1 MSQSPSPK
9 STPSK
14 GLTATLNYIERIGNR
29 LPDPLTLFAL
39 LALLTIVA
47 SAIASWSNLAVV
59 NPAKN
64 ETVKAVSLLTAEG
77 IRRIVSEAVPNFVQF
92 PPLGTVLV
100 ALLGV
105 GVAQESGLLTTAL
118 RRLVLIAPAR
128 FASPMVV
135 LAGVLS
141 NLAAD
146 AGYVI
151 LVPLAA
157 VVFRVFG
164 RHPIAGLVAGFAGVS
179 GGFSANLIINPL
191 DPLLA
196 GLSQSA
202 VRLINED
209 YTVNALANY
218 YFMAVSTVLITLIGW
233 YVTDWV
239 IEPKLGTDPNQ
250 ETEITGPE
258 ELTISQRKGLRW
270 AGYALIAYLVC
281 LALLSLPPEAVL
293 RDPETSNLISSI
305 SSPFMEGIVFLVAL
319 GFFFPGLAYGKV
331 AGTLRTDR
339 DVASAMSQA
348 MSSLGYYLVLAFIAA
363 QFIAYFDWSNLGLIF
378 AISGAQFL
386 EATGIQGFPALF
398 LFVAFSVV
406 LNLFIG
412 SASAKWAVLAPVF
425 VPMLVLVGY
434 SPEAI
439 QALYRIGDSSTN
451 ILTPLM
457 PYFPVVIAF
466 GQQYDPELGIGRLI
480 ALMLPYSLL
489 FLISWLALFFLW
501 LIFDLPLGPNAPIYL
516 PSIG

>member
-1 MSQSPSPK
+1 MSQSPSPN
-9 STPSK
+9 SSLSK
-14 GLTATLNYIERIGNR
+14 GFTAILNSIERIGNR

-39 LALLTIVA
+39 LALLTIFA

-64 ETVKAVSLLTAEG
+64 ETVEAVSLLTADG

-105 GVAQESGLLTTAL
+105 GVAQESGLLATAL
-118 RRLVLIAPAR
+118 RRLVLMAPAR

-135 LAGVLS
+135 FAGVLS

-151 LVPLAA
+151 LVPLSA
-157 VVFRVFG
+157 VVFRAFG

-202 VRLINED
+202 VRLVNAD

-233 YVTDWV
+233 YVTDWI
-239 IEPKLGTDPNQ
+239 IEPKLGTER
-250 ETEITGPE
+250 ETEITEPE
-258 ELTISQRKGLRW
+258 ELTILQRKGLRW

-281 LALLSLPPEAVL
+281 LALLTLPPEAVL
-293 RDPETSNLISSI
+293 RDPQTANLISSI

-319 GFFFPGLAYGKV
+319 GFFFPGIAYGKV

-339 DVASAMSQA
+339 DVASAMSTA
-348 MSSLGYYLVLAFIAA
+348 MSSMGYYLVLAFIAA
-363 QFIAYFDWSNLGLIF
+363 QFVAYFDWSNLGLIF

-386 EATGIQGFPALF
+386 KATSIEGLPALF
-398 LFVAFSVV
+398 LFVAFSVF

-466 GQQYDPELGIGRLI
+466 GQQYDPDLGIGRLI

-489 FLISWLALFFLW
+489 FLVSWLALFLLW
-501 LIFDLPLGPNAPIYL
+501 TVLGLPLGPNAPIYL
-516 PSIG
+516 P

>member
-9 STPSK
+9 PSQSK
-14 GLTATLNYIERIGNR
+14 GVAAILNFIERLGNR
-29 LPDPLTLFAL
+29 LPDPVTLFAL
-39 LALLTIVA
+39 LALLTIFA
-47 SAIASWSNLAVV
+47 SAIASWANLSVV
-59 NPAKN
+59 NPAKE
-64 ETVKAVSLLTAEG
+64 ETVEAVSLLTAEG

-105 GVAQESGLLTTAL
+105 GVAEHSGLLSTAL
-118 RRLVLIAPAR
+118 RRLILVTPAK

-135 LAGVLS
+135 FAGVMS

-151 LVPLAA
+151 LVPLSA
-157 VVFRVFG
+157 VVFRVFH

-202 VRLINED
+202 AQLIDKE
-209 YTVNALANY
+209 YTVNAMANY
-218 YFMAVSTVLITLIGW
+218 YFMAISTIAIALVGW
-233 YVTDWV
+233 YVTDYIV
-239 IEPKLGTDPNQ
+239 EPRLGTYNNEEP
-250 ETEITGPE
+250 ETNEVE
-258 ELTISQRKGLRW
+258 ELTPSQRKGLRW
-270 AGYALIAYLVC
+270 AGYTLLAYLVC
-281 LALLSLPPEAVL
+281 IALLTLPPQAVL
-293 RDPETSNLISSI
+293 RDPETSQLIKSI

-331 AGTLRTDR
+331 AGTIRTDR
-339 DVASAMSQA
+339 DVANTMSKA

-363 QFIAYFDWSNLGLIF
+363 QFIAYFDWSNLGIIF
-378 AISGAQFL
+378 AISGANFL
-386 EATGIQGFPALF
+386 KATGIEGVPALF
-398 LFVAFSVV
+398 LFLAFSVV

-412 SASAKWAVLAPVF
+412 SASAKWAVLAPIF
-425 VPMLVLVGY
+425 VPMLMLIGY

-451 ILTPLM
+451 IITPLM
-457 PYFPVVIAF
+457 PYFPVVLAF
-466 GQQYDPELGIGRLI
+466 GQQYDKQLGIGRLI
-480 ALMLPYSLL
+480 ALMIPYSIA
-489 FLISWLALFFLW
+489 FLISWLVLFFVWVVLE
-501 LIFDLPLGPNAPIYL
+501 LPLGPNAPIYQT
-516 PSIG
+516 

>member
-1 MSQSPSPK
+1 MSQSPSPN
-9 STPSK
+9 SSLSK
-14 GLTATLNYIERIGNR
+14 GFTAILNSIERIGNR

-39 LALLTIVA
+39 LALLTIFA

-64 ETVKAVSLLTAEG
+64 ETVEAVSLLTADG

-105 GVAQESGLLTTAL
+105 GVAQESGLLATAL
-118 RRLVLIAPAR
+118 RRLVLMAPAR

-135 LAGVLS
+135 FAGVLS

-151 LVPLAA
+151 LVPLSA
-157 VVFRVFG
+157 VVFRAFG

-202 VRLINED
+202 VRLVNAD

-233 YVTDWV
+233 YVTDWI
-239 IEPKLGTDPNQ
+239 IEPKLGTEC
-250 ETEITGPE
+250 ETEITEPE
-258 ELTISQRKGLRW
+258 ELTILQRKGLRW

-281 LALLSLPPEAVL
+281 LALLTLPSEAVL
-293 RDPETSNLISSI
+293 RDPQTANLISSI

-319 GFFFPGLAYGKV
+319 GFFFPGIAYGKV

-339 DVASAMSQA
+339 DVASAMSTA
-348 MSSLGYYLVLAFIAA
+348 MSSMGYYLVLAFIAA
-363 QFIAYFDWSNLGLIF
+363 QFVAYFDWSNLGLIF

-386 EATGIQGFPALF
+386 KATSIEGLPALF
-398 LFVAFSVV
+398 LFVAFSVF

-466 GQQYDPELGIGRLI
+466 GQQYNPDLGIGRLI

-489 FLISWLALFFLW
+489 FLVSWLALFLLW
-501 LIFDLPLGPNAPIYL
+501 TVLGLPLGPNAPIYL
-516 PSIG
+516 P

>member
-1 MSQSPSPK
+1 MSQSPSPN
-9 STPSK
+9 SSLSK
-14 GLTATLNYIERIGNR
+14 GFTAILNSIERIGNR

-39 LALLTIVA
+39 LALLTIFA

-64 ETVKAVSLLTAEG
+64 ETVEAVSLLTADG

-105 GVAQESGLLTTAL
+105 GVAQESGLLATAL
-118 RRLVLIAPAR
+118 RRLVLMAPAR

-135 LAGVLS
+135 FAGVLS

-151 LVPLAA
+151 LVPLSA
-157 VVFRVFG
+157 VVFRAFG

-202 VRLINED
+202 VRLVNAD

-233 YVTDWV
+233 YVTDWI
-239 IEPKLGTDPNQ
+239 IEPKLGTER
-250 ETEITGPE
+250 ETEISEPE
-258 ELTISQRKGLRW
+258 ELTILQRKGLRW

-281 LALLSLPPEAVL
+281 LALLTLPPEAVL
-293 RDPETSNLISSI
+293 RDPQTANLISSI

-319 GFFFPGLAYGKV
+319 GFFFPGIAYGKV

-339 DVASAMSQA
+339 DVASAMSTA
-348 MSSLGYYLVLAFIAA
+348 MSSMGYYLVLAFIAA
-363 QFIAYFDWSNLGLIF
+363 QFVAYFDWSNLGLIF

-386 EATGIQGFPALF
+386 EATSIQGLPALF
-398 LFVAFSVV
+398 LFVAFSVF

-466 GQQYDPELGIGRLI
+466 GQQYDPDLGIGRLI
-480 ALMLPYSLL
+480 ALMLPYSVL
-489 FLISWLALFFLW
+489 FLVSWLALFLLW
-501 LIFDLPLGPNAPIYL
+501 TVLGLPLGPNAPIYL
-516 PSIG
+516 S